1 MAGARRFSGAGGGSA
16 ETGAGRPL
24 DIPVHGVLVSRPEP
38 AGSGQRETYRD
49 PESSHLGSEHLHV
62 VATFATYVRGVQT
75 EGSHSAYT
83 ARRIGAASVERS
95 VPALKRKPKS
105 PQQAQPAA
113 ATPAAAQPAA
123 TRAPG
128 GGGGVQGVNVII
140 LVLVAASVTIAAG
153 LLAETVNTARAIDKK
168 AKSIRDTGVG
178 INAATDSIRQLQ
190 ESNRLAT
197 SILRTAT
204 PLEPIL
210 TRIVRRARSIN
221 NDATSIDSLASTIL
235 STAGTINTS
244 ATTIGGTATDI
255 NDTAGTINTTAGE
268 IDSIAIAIRNTAGTI
283 NRTAKS
289 INATAGPGSGILG
302 IARIIDQDASTIVQ
316 GLTQTLSIARGIK
329 SDSGDI
335 LGDAT
340 VIKDTAACID
350 VNANLGAPKAPR
362 SDCGGLP

>member
-1 MAGARRFSGAGGGSA
+1 M
-16 ETGAGRPL
+16 
-24 DIPVHGVLVSRPEP
+24 
-38 AGSGQRETYRD
+38 
-49 PESSHLGSEHLHV
+49 
-62 VATFATYVRGVQT
+62 
-75 EGSHSAYT
+75 
-83 ARRIGAASVERS
+83 
-95 VPALKRKPKS
+95 PALKRKPKGG

-113 ATPAAAQPAA
+113 AQPASARPPGAQPVA
-123 TRAPG
+123 RRSPG
-128 GGGGVQGVNVII
+128 GGGGVQGINVII

-178 INAATDSIRQLQ
+178 INQATDSIEQLVRTNQ
-190 ESNRLAT
+190 LAS
-197 SILRTAT
+197 SILRTAS
-204 PLEPIL
+204 PLDAIL

-255 NDTAGTINTTAGE
+255 NNTAGTINTTATG
-268 IDSIAIAIRNTAGTI
+268 IGNSASAINRVAATI
-283 NRTAKS
+283 NRTARS
-289 INATAGPGSGILG
+289 INRTAGPGAGILG
-302 IARIIDQDASTIVQ
+302 IARIIDQDAATIVQ

-335 LGDAT
+335 LGDA
-340 VIKDTAACID
+340 VQIKDTAACID
-350 VNANLGAPKAPR
+350 VNVNLGNPSAPR

>member
-1 MAGARRFSGAGGGSA
+1 M
-16 ETGAGRPL
+16 
-24 DIPVHGVLVSRPEP
+24 
-38 AGSGQRETYRD
+38 
-49 PESSHLGSEHLHV
+49 
-62 VATFATYVRGVQT
+62 
-75 EGSHSAYT
+75 
-83 ARRIGAASVERS
+83 
-95 VPALKRKPKS
+95 PALKRKPKGP
-105 PQQAQPAA
+105 PQQQAPAPRPAA
-113 ATPAAAQPAA
+113 AAPAPA
-123 TRAPG
+123 TRSSG
-128 GGGGVQGVNVII
+128 GSGGVQGVNVII

-178 INAATDSIRQLQ
+178 INAATDSIQQLQ
-190 ESNRLAT
+190 QTNKLAT
-197 SILRTAT
+197 SILRTAS
-204 PLEPIL
+204 PLDAVL
-210 TRIVRRARSIN
+210 TKIVARARSIN

-244 ATTIGGTATDI
+244 ATTIGGVATDI
-255 NDTAGTINTTAGE
+255 NDTAGTINGTAKE
-268 IDSIAIAIRNTAGTI
+268 IDSVAIAIRNTATTI

-302 IARIIDQDASTIVQ
+302 IARIIDQDAATIVR
-316 GLTQTLSIARGIK
+316 GLTETLSIARGIK

-350 VNANLGAPKAPR
+350 VDANLGAPKAPR

>member
-1 MAGARRFSGAGGGSA
+1 M
-16 ETGAGRPL
+16 
-24 DIPVHGVLVSRPEP
+24 
-38 AGSGQRETYRD
+38 
-49 PESSHLGSEHLHV
+49 
-62 VATFATYVRGVQT
+62 
-75 EGSHSAYT
+75 
-83 ARRIGAASVERS
+83 
-95 VPALKRKPKS
+95 PALKRKPKG
-105 PQQAQPAA
+105 PQQQQAPAPRPAA
-113 ATPAAAQPAA
+113 AAPAPA
-123 TRAPG
+123 TRSSG
-128 GGGGVQGVNVII
+128 GSGGVQGVNVII

-178 INAATDSIRQLQ
+178 INAATDSIQQLQ
-190 ESNRLAT
+190 QTNKLAT
-197 SILRTAT
+197 SILRTAS
-204 PLEPIL
+204 PLDAVL
-210 TRIVRRARSIN
+210 TKIVARARSIN

-244 ATTIGGTATDI
+244 ATTIGGVATDI
-255 NDTAGTINTTAGE
+255 NDTAGTINGTAKE
-268 IDSIAIAIRNTAGTI
+268 IDSVAIAIRNTATTI

-302 IARIIDQDASTIVQ
+302 IARIIDQDAATIVR
-316 GLTQTLSIARGIK
+316 GLTETLSIARGIK

-350 VNANLGAPKAPR
+350 VDANLGAPKAPR